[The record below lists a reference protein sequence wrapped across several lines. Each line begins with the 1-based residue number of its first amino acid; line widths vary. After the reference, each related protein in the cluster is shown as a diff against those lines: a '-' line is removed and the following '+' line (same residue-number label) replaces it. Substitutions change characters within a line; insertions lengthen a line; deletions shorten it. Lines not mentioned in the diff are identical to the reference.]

1 MTTAATA
8 RSRALLHLC
17 AQSRQRVCV
26 LDGAFIVVVVVVVV
40 VPPVRF
46 LHAIISVNR
55 LRIAETYIQQ
65 AHNLRGGGGSDVT
78 ECYRHRA
85 SANGA
90 VTDEA

>member
-1 MTTAATA
+1 V
-8 RSRALLHLC
+8 S
-17 AQSRQRVCV
+17 
-26 LDGAFIVVVVVVVV
+26 DGAFIVVVVV

-55 LRIAETYIQQ
+55 LCIAETYIQQ
-65 AHNLRGGGGSDVT
+65 AHNLRGGGGGSDVT